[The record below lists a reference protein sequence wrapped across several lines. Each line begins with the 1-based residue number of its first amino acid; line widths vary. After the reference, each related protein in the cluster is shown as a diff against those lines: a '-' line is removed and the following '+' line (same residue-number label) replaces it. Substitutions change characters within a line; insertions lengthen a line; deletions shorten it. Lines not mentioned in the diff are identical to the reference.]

1 MAANYKI
8 LGAIAHRLQA
18 HIVQVDTDGE
28 YNTYTVDNTDGH
40 FLVPGQ
46 LVTIPS
52 GTIDPE
58 LAGDYIVITTP
69 DISTFTTFTGTLT
82 TITPPY
88 TDTVSED
95 FTTNEAPL
103 YTVPSGTSTVVSS
116 ISICNTGAGIET
128 FKIRIQKAF
137 STNLFADKA
146 DYLYYDL
153 PLKSGDTFI
162 ATIGATLSAS
172 DIIYVSSSSR
182 QVQFMAFGSEI
193 Y

>member
-18 HIVQVDTDGE
+18 HINSVSTDGT
-28 YNTYTVDNTDGH
+28 YNTYVSDNGDGH

-58 LAGDYIVITTP
+58 LAGDYIVLTTP
-69 DISTFTTFTGTLT
+69 DIQTFTTFTGTLT

-88 TDTVSED
+88 SAGANEY

-116 ISICNTGAGIET
+116 ITVCNTGTGIET
-128 FKIRIQKAF
+128 FKIRIQKSF

-146 DYLYYDL
+146 DYLYYNL

-162 ATIGATLSAS
+162 ATIGATLSQS
-172 DIIYVSSSSR
+172 DIVYVSSSNR
-182 QVQFMAFGSEI
+182 AVQFMAFGSEI

>member
-18 HIVQVDTDGE
+18 HIVTADTDGT

-46 LVTIPS
+46 IVTIPS
-52 GTIDPE
+52 GSIDPE
-58 LAGDYIVITTP
+58 LAGDYIVVSTP
-69 DISTFTTFTGTLT
+69 DIFTFTTFTGTLT

-88 TDTVSED
+88 TSVVSD
-95 FTTNEAPL
+95 NFTTNEAPL

-116 ISICNTGAGIET
+116 ITVCNTGTGIET
-128 FKIRIQKAF
+128 FKIRIQKSL

-162 ATIGATLSAS
+162 ATIGATLSQS
-172 DIIYVSSSSR
+172 DIVYVSSSSR
-182 QVQFMAFGSEI
+182 LVQFMAFGSEI

>member
-18 HIVQVDTDGE
+18 HINSVSTDGA
-28 YNTYTVDNTDGH
+28 YNTYIVDNADGH

-58 LAGDYIVITTP
+58 LSGDYIVITTP
-69 DISTFTTFTGTLT
+69 DIQTFTTFTGTLT

-88 TDTVSED
+88 TSGVNEY

-103 YTVPSGTSTVVSS
+103 YTVPSGVSAVISS
-116 ISICNTGAGIET
+116 ISICNTGTGIET
-128 FKIRIQKAF
+128 FKIRIQRSF

-153 PLKSGDTFI
+153 PIKSGDTFI
-162 ATIGATLSAS
+162 ATIGATLSSA
-172 DIIYVSSSSR
+172 DIVYVSSSSR